1 MEKGTG
7 KEYSG
12 ESAEG
17 EKTNERDENG
27 VKDQWWSLGAPGME
41 WENAEER
48 GDIAGWLGDAVYMGK
63 KGVSF
68 GQDDYIA
75 DLDADNIVHRMHE
88 EESFL
93 DSINEYYQRMSHSGR
108 SEDEFRTIEFLKNNP
123 YENVQESVL
132 MRIDST
138 LFYRVKNEQ
147 FVYNAQANISDPEN
161 ISYMLEK
168 LKNNPNYKETY
179 EFLNKLKTC
188 LEGR

>member
-1 MEKGTG
+1 MIGEAIDRKDMEIHTWIVNMEEATG
-7 KEYSG
+7 KKYSG

-27 VKDQWWSLGAPGME
+27 VKDQWWSIGAPGME

-75 DLDADNIVHRMHE
+75 D
-88 EESFL
+88 
-93 DSINEYYQRMSHSGR
+93 
-108 SEDEFRTIEFLKNNP
+108 
-123 YENVQESVL
+123 
-132 MRIDST
+132 
-138 LFYRVKNEQ
+138 
-147 FVYNAQANISDPEN
+147 PEN